1 MFRFWQAPLQHESS
15 TFQND
20 SLKLPMENL
29 EGAFTYELGMRLV
42 SVLSW
47 PVHQGS
53 NANGHFVHY
62 SAVFCVSNF
71 TKPL

>member
-1 MFRFWQAPLQHESS
+1 
-15 TFQND
+15 
-20 SLKLPMENL
+20 MENL

-62 SAVFCVSNF
+62 SAVFCVPNF
-71 TKPL
+71 TKVP